1 MSNKIV
7 ESLKK
12 PYKFTDFVN
21 YVEVTEKNGTV
32 RKTIRTN
39 PKAPNLPKG
48 IYQLFLPGFG
58 IIYLGI
64 SEVEKKEAKKSDIRD
79 GTNNR
84 LYAHAQK
91 LTGWMKGAVCPAN
104 WKSLREDIFAYGYT
118 EDNVLDYV
126 LVYFMD
132 MSKESDFLI
141 NAIETL
147 TYNSLVSRGQ
157 CRGNTAKRTPLLDHD
172 TQMFIYNQEF
182 LRNAPEQYIK
192 LG

>member
-1 MSNKIV
+1 MSNKIIN
-7 ESLKK
+7 SLQK
-12 PYKFTDFVN
+12 PYKFTSFVS
-21 YVEVTEKNGTV
+21 YVDVTEKDGTV

-48 IYQLFLPGFG
+48 IYQLFLPGLG
-58 IIYLGI
+58 VLYLGI
-64 SEVEKKEAKKSDIRD
+64 SEVEEGGIRD

-104 WKSLREDIFAYGYT
+104 WKSIREDAFAYGYT
-118 EDNVLDYV
+118 AENILDYV

-141 NAIETL
+141 NALETL

-157 CRGNTAKRTPLLDHD
+157 CRGNTAKKTPLLDHA
-172 TQMFIYNQEF
+172 TQMYIYNQDY
-182 LRNAPEQYIK
+182 LRNAAEHYINIR
-192 LG
+192 G